1 MRHHLILRVA
11 AKLLIPYIILYGLYV
26 QFHGDYGPGGGFQA
40 GVIVASAIILYAL
53 IFGIERTR
61 RIFKPQVLLVL
72 APLGVMIYALVGY
85 AAMALGGVYLD
96 YDFLLPNDTAGQH
109 MGVITVEFGV
119 GLTVTAVMTLIF
131 LAYAGRTTEIDDEDW

>member
-1 MRHHLILRVA
+1 MRHHLVLRVV

-53 IFGIERTR
+53 IFGVERAR
-61 RIFKPQVLLVL
+61 QIFRPQVLLVL

-85 AAMALGGVYLD
+85 AAMAMGGAYLD
-96 YDFLLPNDTAGQH
+96 YDFLLANDTAGQH
-109 MGVITVEFGV
+109 MGVISVEFGV

-131 LAYAGRTTEIDDEDW
+131 LAYAGRTHEIDDEDW